1 MSNSFA
7 TLSTQIPAFIKRE
20 PEFRFLAVSSEKLRM
35 FSCSFFLLTKKKVK
49 AMPFILD

>member
-20 PEFRFLAVSSEKLRM
+20 PEFRFLAVSSEKLRNV
-35 FSCSFFLLTKKKVK
+35 FLQFLFTHQKKVK
-49 AMPFILD
+49 AMPFILE